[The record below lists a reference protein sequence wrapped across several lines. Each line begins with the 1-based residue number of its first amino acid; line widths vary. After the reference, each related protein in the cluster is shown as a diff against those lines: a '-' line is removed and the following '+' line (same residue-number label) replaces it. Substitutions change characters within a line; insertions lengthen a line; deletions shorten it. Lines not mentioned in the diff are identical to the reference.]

1 MRVLVLEFAGVVD
14 TESFNAVD
22 RGAELQRQA
31 ARFRDALELITK
43 GLESGDGEL
52 VGRGATQSAL
62 EYQAVLPK
70 PQLPDVLAPGQAAG
84 AMSVN
89 VAHSGTVMG
98 LLFAEEADRTA
109 WAADEALGRLS
120 GLTAVHHRQLIGS
133 GVMPIPFPQHPHL
146 QRGKSSHGASS
157 DSAS

>member
-14 TESFNAVD
+14 TESFHAVD

-70 PQLPDVLAPGQAAG
+70 P
-84 AMSVN
+84 
-89 VAHSGTVMG
+89 
-98 LLFAEEADRTA
+98 
-109 WAADEALGRLS
+109 
-120 GLTAVHHRQLIGS
+120 
-133 GVMPIPFPQHPHL
+133 
-146 QRGKSSHGASS
+146 
-157 DSAS
+157 